1 MKIIITLLLVFT
13 IFSDFTSA
21 ALHEETSS
29 TCSSLISCADIDLH
43 SSSDTQN
50 HDSEGE
56 HDHCHLGHSHSALIN
71 PLYKRSISQFK
82 KYNVSY
88 PAYYVGK
95 TQNFSL
101 DVIRPPIA

>member
-21 ALHEETSS
+21 AVHEETLS

-50 HDSEGE
+50 HNSEGD
-56 HDHCHLGHSHSALIN
+56 HDHCHLGHSHTAIIN
-71 PLYKRSISQFK
+71 ASYKRSISQFR

-88 PAYYVGK
+88 PAYQVGQ
-95 TQNFSL
+95 TQNYSL